1 MSKLSNHIF
10 LQTFR
15 FIPSF
20 CFQLQSN
27 DPCPV
32 LDCTAQEA
40 ALSCL
45 EDDRMS
51 SLTMVDGRECE
62 GCMICDGDGDYDSE
76 CRCSITEISIYTC
89 VPSLLI
95 THSPNPFL
103 SPLLS
108 LSISLSRTVLSSHYL
123 PHSLS
128 HAHTHTLSLLDIQ

>member
-1 MSKLSNHIF
+1 MSKLSSHIF
-10 LQTFR
+10 LRTLR

-32 LDCTAQEA
+32 LDCAAKEA

-51 SLTMVDGRECE
+51 SLTRVDGHECE

-76 CRCSITEISIYTC
+76 
-89 VPSLLI
+89 
-95 THSPNPFL
+95 
-103 SPLLS
+103 
-108 LSISLSRTVLSSHYL
+108 
-123 PHSLS
+123 
-128 HAHTHTLSLLDIQ
+128 